1 VITGQCN
8 VCDIRKKVFTNFHN
22 TVTDRLVDIFFV
34 YASFNSLFI
43 FSLFSFFFAR
53 LISAVGDWMSTILR
67 HMVWS

>member
-1 VITGQCN
+1 MITGQCN

-43 FSLFSFFFAR
+43 FSLFSFFLLLYVVLR
-53 LISAVGDWMSTILR
+53 CIILCCTA
-67 HMVWS
+67 